1 MSAVLA
7 AIAPIFGLIAL
18 GWLLKRTLFPS
29 PDFWVPIEKLTY
41 TVLFP
46 ALLIA
51 SIATARLEGPA
62 TLRLI
67 AAALGTLA
75 AIATLLFLLRR
86 VLGLDGPAFTSV
98 LQGSIRFNTYIALAG
113 AAGLYGTRGLAE
125 IAIVLAVAIPFVNA
139 ISIYALSAYGARDG
153 DANVAASPWREV
165 VRNPLIVSSAVGL
178 LLAIAELPLPAFAS
192 AMLDILGRGSLSLGL
207 LTVGAGL
214 VISNIGRQMRGVAIA
229 SIAKLALAPLLA
241 FAAARYFELAPMSA
255 GILVLF
261 AAQPTATTAYILA
274 RRLGGNGEL
283 MAAIIALQTLLA
295 ALTLPLAVAYLM

>member
-18 GWLLKRTLFPS
+18 GWLLKRTLFPN
-29 PDFWVPIEKLTY
+29 PDFWVPVERLTY
-41 TVLFP
+41 SVLFP
-46 ALLIA
+46 ALLIT
-51 SIATARLEGPA
+51 SIATARLEGSA

-67 AAALGTLA
+67 AAALGVIA
-75 AIATLLFLLRR
+75 AIAALLFSLRR
-86 VLGLDGPAFTSV
+86 VLGLDGPSFTSV

-125 IAIVLAVAIPFVNA
+125 IAIVLAAAIPFVNA

-153 DANVAASPWREV
+153 DAAEAVNPWIEVA
-165 VRNPLIVSSAVGL
+165 RNPLIVSSGIGL
-178 LLAIAELPLPAFAS
+178 LLAVGDVPLPAFAS
-192 AMLDILGRGSLSLGL
+192 AMLDILGRGSLALGL

-214 VISNIGRQMRGVAIA
+214 VVGNIARQIRGVAIA
-229 SIAKLALAPLLA
+229 SLAKLALAPLLA

-283 MAAIIALQTLLA
+283 MAATIALQTLLA

>member
-29 PDFWVPIEKLTY
+29 PDFWVPVEKLTY
-41 TVLFP
+41 SVLFP

-51 SIATARLEGPA
+51 SIATARLEGSA

-67 AAALGTLA
+67 AAALGVIA
-75 AIATLLFLLRR
+75 AIAALLFLLRR
-86 VLGLDGPAFTSV
+86 ALGLDGPAFTSV

-125 IAIVLAVAIPFVNA
+125 IAIVLAAAIPFVNA

-153 DANVAASPWREV
+153 DAAVAANPWIEV
-165 VRNPLIVSSAVGL
+165 ARNPLIVSSAVGL
-178 LLAIAELPLPAFAS
+178 LLAVADVPLPAFAS
-192 AMLDILGRGSLSLGL
+192 AMLDILGRGSLALGL

-214 VISNIGRQMRGVAIA
+214 VVGSIGRQLRGVAIA
-229 SIAKLALAPLLA
+229 SLAKLALAPLAA
-241 FAAARYFELAPMSA
+241 FAAARFFDLAPMSA

>member
-29 PDFWVPIEKLTY
+29 PDFWAPVEKLTY
-41 TVLFP
+41 YVLFP
-46 ALLIA
+46 ALLVA

-62 TLRLI
+62 TVRLI
-67 AAALGTLA
+67 AVTLGVIA
-75 AIATLLFLLRR
+75 AIAGLLFLLRR
-86 VLGLDGPAFTSV
+86 ALGLDGPAFTSV
-98 LQGSIRFNTYIALAG
+98 VQGSIRFNTYIALAA

-139 ISIYALSAYGARDG
+139 IRIYALSAYGARDMG
-153 DANVAASPWREV
+153 TSSTPNPWIEVA
-165 VRNPLIVSSAVGL
+165 RNPLIVSSGIGL
-178 LLAIAELPLPAFAS
+178 LLAIADVPIPAFAR

-214 VISNIGRQMRGVAIA
+214 VIGNIGQQLRGVAIA
-229 SIAKLALAPLLA
+229 SIAKLALAPLAA
-241 FAAARYFELAPMSA
+241 FAAAQSFGLAPMSA

-261 AAQPTATTAYILA
+261 AAQPTATTSYILA
-274 RRLGGNGEL
+274 RRLGGDGEL